1 MKISPVHKMT
11 QRKLAHQGAGYP
23 FLIPLSCALTMGL
36 FGSSCTA
43 TEKSYTVP
51 EALCETSIRSDLL
64 TPLLAPGKELST
76 VSTNKT
82 QSIRRCRIYI
92 DGKEALSV
100 SSEWL
105 NKDKKLRDVAAHSYN
120 YVEPNDTVSDDG
132 MYIYSDTGAI
142 GRVMC
147 TRPPTASER
156 VFASIRVS
164 DAGRP
169 DATALSKLIR
179 AYSEAIKDSQHCKNQ
194 KDWTPEPD
202 RTWQ

>member
-1 MKISPVHKMT
+1 MKPIPEHNLT
-11 QRKLAHQGAGYP
+11 RRNLARQGVSHP
-23 FLIPLSCALTMGL
+23 FLIPLLCALTLGIL
-36 FGSSCTA
+36 GSSCTA

-51 EALCETSIRSDLL
+51 EALCETPISPELL
-64 TPLLAPGKELST
+64 TPLIAPGKELST
-76 VSTNKT
+76 VSNNKT
-82 QSIRRCRIYI
+82 QSIRRCRIYV
-92 DGKEALSV
+92 DGKEALSA

-105 NKDKKLRDVAAHSYN
+105 NKDKQLRDVAARSYN

-142 GRVMC
+142 GRVIC

-169 DATALSKLIR
+169 DAAALSKLIR
-179 AYSEAIKDSQHCKNQ
+179 AYSEALKDSQHCKKQ
-194 KDWTPEPD
+194 KNWTPEPN